1 MKKKFYE
8 RIFHELGRFKKLYL
22 IMRLSFIM
30 LLVSSLSVIG
40 SSYSQSTKFSFQL
53 SNTTVKAVFQEIER
67 SSEFIIVYSDDMIDV
82 SREVSV
88 KVSDANI
95 EKILDQI
102 LKVTNNGYEIKDRQI
117 VITKPKSTSLEE
129 MVVQTGFVLKG
140 VVKTA
145 DGNSLPGATVME
157 KGTNNGT
164 ITDFEGGFTLNV
176 SKKNAVIVFSF
187 IGMSTMEVDYD
198 GQPAMNVVMR
208 EDAIGLEEVVAIGYG
223 TQTKREISG
232 SVTNISEKNFN
243 KGVTRTGV
251 DLLKGKVA
259 GLTITSGSGDVTKD
273 QTIRLRGTS
282 SLNASSQPFI
292 VVDGVPG
299 MSLNSVAPQ
308 DIESISVLKDA
319 SAAAIYGSRSASGVI
334 LITTKK
340 GQRNQTTT
348 EYDGYVAVDNVTNV
362 PELLN
367 AQEWRDYATKNNI
380 NTAGLDKGGNTDWFD
395 EIMRTGI
402 TQNHS
407 VSLSGSTKSSNYR
420 ASISYLNQEGV
431 VKDNVLERYNARM
444 SFNQKALNDKLDLTF
459 TGVMT
464 QRNYSPTDTRNFV
477 LAYNMIPVYPVKNS
491 DGTWYDNQEYDQGN
505 PVRNIEYN
513 NQENKNSLYFGNI
526 KADLDI
532 FEGLKASLNMLK
544 QRESNDYS
552 QYYDSQTERGRNDIG
567 YAQRNSWTA
576 DKKLLETTLNYK
588 KVIENHNMNFLAG
601 YSYEDNYYQNMGAQ
615 NRQFVTDLFGAN
627 NLSAGENLRS
637 GDVWSGKNMNKLIS
651 FFGRVNYTLLE
662 KYVLTASIRRD
673 GSSKF
678 GKNHQ
683 WGTFP
688 SVSAAWHMKE
698 ESFLKNVDALDDLKF
713 RLGYGVSGNQ
723 DGLDPYLSLPL
734 YGKAGQYYDNGKW
747 YSAYE
752 FSQNENP
759 DLRWEQTSM
768 FNVGFDYSF
777 FNGRINGSVDYYNK
791 NTDDLLYTYSV
802 PQPPYLKGTMMANVG
817 SMNNKGVEFMVSG
830 DIVRKDDFRWNTT
843 FNIAHNKNEI
853 TSLSNDQFTTSAIKT
868 GSAWIRGG
876 SNNTTHIVEEG
887 KELGTFYGWLC
898 TGIDSDG
905 KYIMDDMIDGK
916 AGLTDEDRTY
926 IGSAQPDFTYG
937 LANVISYKNW
947 EMNFFFRGVYGNDV
961 LNFSKMSYATTQW
974 LPGANVLKE
983 SLTIG
988 LKESPRYNSYYIEDG
1003 SFLRLDN
1010 ASVAYNF
1017 DTKGFYGI
1025 KKLRVYVTGQNLF
1038 VITKYTGLDPEIEM
1052 SGLDP
1057 GVEGREYY
1065 PKSRTFSVGVNLS
1078 F

>member
-1 MKKKFYE
+1 MKKNKDFSFKE
-8 RIFHELGRFKKLYL
+8 QRFMPVGKILKVMKVFTL
-22 IMRLSFIM
+22 IM
-30 LLVSSLSVIG
+30 LLGVIHVSAR
-40 SSYSQSTKFSFQL
+40 SYSQNTKLSMNLQNVSIKQVLSKIEDQTEYRFLYSDSRINVEKIVDVELNNKPVEDILLNIFEGSDIQFKVMGRQILLSNSGESIESFQQKQKPATGKVTDA
-53 SNTTVKAVFQEIER
+53 SGNPVPG
-67 SSEFIIVYSDDMIDV
+67 
-82 SREVSV
+82 VSV
-88 KVSDANI
+88 
-95 EKILDQI
+95 
-102 LKVTNNGYEIKDRQI
+102 
-117 VITKPKSTSLEE
+117 
-129 MVVQTGFVLKG
+129 
-140 VVKTA
+140 VVK
-145 DGNSLPGATVME
+145 
-157 KGTNNGT
+157 GTTTGT
-164 ITDFEGGFTLNV
+164 ITDFDGKFTIDVQGDARVL
-176 SKKNAVIVFSF
+176 VFSF
-187 IGMSTMEVDYD
+187 VGMKTQEIPVEGKTSFS
-198 GQPAMNVVMR
+198 VVM
-208 EDAIGLEEVVAIGYG
+208 EEETIGLEEVVAVGYG

-232 SVTNISEKNFN
+232 SVTNVSEKSFN

-259 GLTITSGSGDVTKD
+259 GLTITNGSGDITKD

-340 GQRNQTTT
+340 GKKDFTSVD
-348 EYDGYVAVDNVTNV
+348 YDGYVAVDNVTNV
-362 PELLN
+362 PDLLN

-395 EIMRTGI
+395 QIMRTGI
-402 TQNHS
+402 TQSHS
-407 VSLSGSTKSSNYR
+407 LSLSGSSKSSSYR
-420 ASISYLNQEGV
+420 ASVSYLNQEGV
-431 VKDNVLERYNARM
+431 VKDNSLERYNVRM
-444 SFNQKALNDKLDLTF
+444 TFNQKALNDKLDLTF
-459 TGVMT
+459 TGVIS
-464 QRNYSPTDTRNFV
+464 QRDYTPSDTRNFV
-477 LAYNMIPVYPVKNS
+477 LAYNMIPVYNVYNP

-505 PVRNIEYN
+505 PVRNMTYN
-513 NQENKNSLYFGNI
+513 SQENKNGLYFGNF
-526 KADLDI
+526 KADLDV
-532 FEGLKASLNMLK
+532 FKGMKASLNVLK

-552 QYYDSQTERGRNDIG
+552 QYLNSQTERGRNDIG
-567 YAQRNSWTA
+567 YAKRETWTA
-576 DKKLLETTLNYK
+576 DKQLLEATLNYK
-588 KVIENHNMNFLAG
+588 KIVGSHNMNFLAG
-601 YSYEDNYYQNMGAQ
+601 YSYEDNYYQKMGGQ
-615 NRQFVTDLFGAN
+615 NRQFVTDLFAAN
-627 NLSAGENLRS
+627 NIGAGENLRS
-637 GDVWSGKNMNKLIS
+637 GDVWSEKNMNKLIS

-698 ESFLKNVDALDDLKF
+698 ESFLKNVNMIDDLKF
-713 RLGYGVSGNQ
+713 RIGYGVSGNQ
-723 DGLDPYLSLPL
+723 DGLSPYLSLPL

-747 YSAYE
+747 YSAYQ
-752 FSQNENP
+752 FDQNENP

-777 FNGRINGSVDYYNK
+777 LKGRINGSIDYYNK
-791 NTDDLLYTYSV
+791 NTDDLLYTYTV

-817 SMNNKGVEFMVSG
+817 SMSNKGFEFVVNG
-830 DIVRKDDFRWNTT
+830 DIIRKDNFRWNAS

-853 TSLSNDQFTTSAIKT
+853 TSLSNDQFTTSSIKT

-887 KELGTFYGWLC
+887 KEVGTFYGWVC
-898 TGIDSDG
+898 KGIDSNG

-937 LANVISYKNW
+937 ISNALTYKNW
-947 EMNFFFRGVYGNDV
+947 ELNFFLRGVYGNDV

-974 LPGANVLKE
+974 LPGANVLRE
-983 SLTIG
+983 ALTIG
-988 LKESPRYNSYYIEDG
+988 LKESPKYCSYYIEDG
-1003 SFLRLDN
+1003 SFLRMDN
-1010 ASVAYNF
+1010 ASFAYTF
-1017 DTKGFYGI
+1017 DTKGKYGI
-1025 KKLRVYVTGQNLF
+1025 SKLRVYLTGQNLF
-1038 VITKYTGLDPEIEM
+1038 VITKYTGLDPEVEM

-1065 PKSRTFSVGVNLS
+1065 PKSRTFSVGLNLS